1 MKVLSLFL
9 ILLLSACSNGPNSE
23 NLQKEVV
30 VKLDSFQN
38 GLFKIQDFARRGS
51 YTYSKEGPH
60 LLVYFKMQVV
70 LLKDYQFGDWKN
82 LGANSLISL
91 LGSTEAGIQGINPK
105 GNKKGDV
112 LTIYGSN
119 NYKQDNKE
127 WKLTQSVSTA
137 KKGSAKKKGF
147 VSDMEAQAKLDQGQ
161 RPGYRRHLDTLNN
174 LSKKLV
180 KSARKDPSHLYTFES
195 KLKELIEDTQIAADS
210 GKGYI
215 GIATA
220 GIGGE
225 YHQFGKTI
233 ETVLS
238 NKEITYKSYPTRG
251 SQANI
256 DLVANKTLTFG
267 VAQGDMLGKLSKQ
280 GSKLKA
286 VMSLFPEAIHVVA
299 LKSSNLKNVEE
310 LRGKRVNIGR
320 YGSGSNFH
328 AKLVLSMHGIEEN
341 QIAASYLSVEE
352 ALLTMKAGKLDAVIF
367 TGAYP
372 YRPLLNFVKTTP
384 VNLLHLSKE
393 AVQELQTKQNITLT
407 VPKNTYPNQDYN
419 LIVAGTTAVLF
430 TNTETP
436 SEIVS
441 KFLTDL
447 FDKQKELAA
456 RHKRAAN
463 FSKANRGKGVLLD
476 FHPGAKS
483 YFQ

>member
-9 ILLLSACSNGPNSE
+9 VLLLAACSNGPNSE

-38 GLFKIQDFARRGS
+38 GLFKISDFARRGS
-51 YTYSKEGPH
+51 YTYSKDGPH
-60 LLVYFKMQVV
+60 LLVYFKMQVE
-70 LLKDYQFGDWKN
+70 LLQDYQFGDWKN
-82 LGANSLISL
+82 LGANSLISI

-105 GNKKGDV
+105 GNKKGDQ

-119 NYKQDNKE
+119 NYKKANDG
-127 WKLTQSVSTA
+127 WALTQSVSGQ
-137 KKGSAKKKGF
+137 KGSAKKKGF
-147 VSDMEAQAKLDQGQ
+147 VSDLDAHDQLDKGQ
-161 RPGYRRHLDTLNN
+161 RPGYRRHLDTLKG
-174 LSKKLV
+174 LSKQLV
-180 KSARKDPSHLYTFES
+180 KNARKDPSHLYTFES
-195 KLKELIEDTQIAADS
+195 KLKELIEDTQIAADT
-210 GKGYI
+210 GKGYL

-233 ETVLS
+233 ESVLS
-238 NKEITYKSYPTRG
+238 TKKLKYKSYPTRG

-256 DLVANKTLTFG
+256 DYVANKTLTFG
-267 VAQGDMLGKLSKQ
+267 VAQGDMLGKASKQ

-299 LKSSNLKNVEE
+299 LKSSNLKNVED

-328 AKLVLSMHGIEEN
+328 AKLVLSMHGIDES

-352 ALLTMKAGKLDAVIF
+352 ALLTMKAGQLDAVIF

-372 YRPLLNFVKTTP
+372 FRPLLNFVKSTP
-384 VNLLHLSKE
+384 VNLLHLSKD

-430 TNTETP
+430 THEETP
-436 SEIVS
+436 TEVVNG
-441 KFLTDL
+441 FLKNL
-447 FDKQKELAA
+447 FDKQEELAA
-456 RHKRAAN
+456 QHKRAAN
-463 FSKANRGKGVLLD
+463 FSKDNRSKGVLLD